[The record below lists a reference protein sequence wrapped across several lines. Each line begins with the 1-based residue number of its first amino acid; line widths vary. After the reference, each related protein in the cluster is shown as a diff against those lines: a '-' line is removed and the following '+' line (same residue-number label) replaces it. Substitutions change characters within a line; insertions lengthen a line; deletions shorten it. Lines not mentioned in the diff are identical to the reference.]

1 MNQDPHR
8 DGALLRYGAPL
19 EKAAGSVILLHGR
32 GGSAE
37 DILSIVPEFHAP
49 HLTYLAPEAPGNT
62 WYPNSFMAP
71 REKNEPWLT
80 SALNTIESTVRSA
93 IDAGVAP
100 DRIVIGGFSQGACLS
115 SEFVVTHPR
124 RYAALL
130 AFTGGL
136 IGPPDA
142 DLTHE
147 GDLQGM
153 PAFFGSGEPDPH
165 VPWLRVEQSAQ
176 IVSNMGGIVTLRRY
190 PGRPH
195 TITAD
200 ELAVAAKLIH
210 DAF

>member
-1 MNQDPHR
+1 
-8 DGALLRYGAPL
+8 
-19 EKAAGSVILLHGR
+19 
-32 GGSAE
+32 
-37 DILSIVPEFHAP
+37 
-49 HLTYLAPEAPGNT
+49 
-62 WYPNSFMAP
+62 MAP

>member
-1 MNQDPHR
+1 MRQIGR
-8 DGALLRYGAPL
+8 PL
-19 EKAAGSVILLHGR
+19 TEAKGLVILLHGR

>member
-1 MNQDPHR
+1 VRQIGR
-8 DGALLRYGAPL
+8 PL
-19 EKAAGSVILLHGR
+19 AEAKGLVILLHGR

>member
-1 MNQDPHR
+1 MRQIGR
-8 DGALLRYGAPL
+8 PL
-19 EKAAGSVILLHGR
+19 AEAKGLVILLHGR